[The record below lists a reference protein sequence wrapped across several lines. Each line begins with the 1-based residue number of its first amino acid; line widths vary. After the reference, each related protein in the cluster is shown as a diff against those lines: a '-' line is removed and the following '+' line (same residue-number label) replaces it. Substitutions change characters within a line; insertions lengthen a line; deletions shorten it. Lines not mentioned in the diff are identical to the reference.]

1 VAKPYRQGHQHHG
14 KQGFE
19 HKKASISGVAVRG
32 WMVYQRQ
39 ADEIKIAKANQD
51 NWTT

>member
-1 VAKPYRQGHQHHG
+1 MLLG

-39 ADEIKIAKANQD
+39 SVEIKIAKTIRTSGQHDNQF
-51 NWTT
+51 